1 MNQTEYHGIH
11 IVWNPTKSKTTNIN
25 ESENH
30 GIHIVWWLKFPLNPK
45 QHQWI
50 NQNIMVPQ

>member
-30 GIHIVWWLKFPLNPK
+30 GIHKDLWLKLALNPK

-50 NQNIMVPQ
+50 NQNIMVST